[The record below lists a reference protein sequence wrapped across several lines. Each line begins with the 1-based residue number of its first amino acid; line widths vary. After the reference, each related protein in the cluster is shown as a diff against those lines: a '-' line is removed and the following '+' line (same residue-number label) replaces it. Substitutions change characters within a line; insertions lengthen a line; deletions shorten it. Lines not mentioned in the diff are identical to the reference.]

1 MRHVRGP
8 ELNPWKEVLT
18 VEIYTTNVAVAQ
30 LGAACL
36 GVGSPWANLAVA
48 GVNHAPA
55 PSAVPATGSA
65 NARLRAFRPDSAP
78 MSPAPM
84 TQAPVTQSALMTA
97 ELLPVV
103 TDTRN
108 QNTVHKTRI
117 NAGGYGAMGP
127 HPEREPLA

>member
-1 MRHVRGP
+1 M
-8 ELNPWKEVLT
+8 
-18 VEIYTTNVAVAQ
+18 EIYTTNVAVAR

-36 GVGSPWANLAVA
+36 GARSPWVNLAIGVNRAAGANFALA
-48 GVNHAPA
+48 GVNHALT
-55 PSAVPATGSA
+55 PSPVPATGSA
-65 NARLRAFRPDSAP
+65 NARLGAFRPDSAP
-78 MSPAPM
+78 MSPVPM
-84 TQAPVTQSALMTA
+84 TQTPVEQSALMTA

-108 QNTVHKTRI
+108 QKTVHKTRI